1 MVDTTALQNK
11 FNTYS
16 DQLMFSSDDNSV
28 VLKVENITS
37 ERSIV
42 ESDMQS
48 FLPSGWQLNYRF
60 ELDDTYL
67 TFVFN
72 HLSIGILILVI
83 GIRLI
88 DSIIKLRLNNIF
100 ILNETYKFPH

>member
-60 ELDDTYL
+60 E
-67 TFVFN
+67 
-72 HLSIGILILVI
+72 S
-83 GIRLI
+83 
-88 DSIIKLRLNNIF
+88 
-100 ILNETYKFPH
+100 